1 MTKTRFRSGSWTKS
15 KVKTPGNK
23 IVTHYSRQKLSAMKC
38 AKCKKPLHGVGR
50 YLSKQ
55 WKKLSKTEKRPE
67 RPYGGQ
73 LCSACMRQVFR
84 EKVLD

>member
-1 MTKTRFRSGSWTKS
+1 MTKTRFRSGSWTKK

-23 IVTHYSRQKLSAMKC
+23 IVTHYSRKKHSYAKC

-50 YLSKQ
+50 YLSKH
-55 WKKLSKTEKRPE
+55 WEKLSKTEKRPE

-73 LCSACMRQVFR
+73 LCSSCMRQIFR
-84 EKVLD
+84 ERVVV